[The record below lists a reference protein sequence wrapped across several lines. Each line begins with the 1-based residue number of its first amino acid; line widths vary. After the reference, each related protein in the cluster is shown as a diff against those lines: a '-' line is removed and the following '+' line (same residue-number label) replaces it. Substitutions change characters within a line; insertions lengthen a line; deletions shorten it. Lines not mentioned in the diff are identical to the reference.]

1 MMIAIVAASVQ
12 TATFAVGMRDPR
24 GASVSR
30 AAIHMGGFAPSKA
43 AKAAPA
49 EPERYELPVG
59 TQVCAAWVSRSSESW
74 STAQLPPRTSCFAV
88 ATQNSQNGHPR
99 SQFMGAWRIDPQ
111 ICDDIVRVF
120 EANPQVQTKGMI
132 SMKGGGAPVIDKSV
146 KDSLE
151 MSFAPNDARPE
162 WKAYLGA
169 LGKVTSV
176 DPPRSW
182 LVVMWASTFK
192 PVACFARLYQVM
204 GDYCKVYPMA
214 AAYGVFGLMSRTNFQ
229 CATPQLAA
237 TYLARQLAT
246 QLTATYLA
254 RQLATQLAA

>member
-1 MMIAIVAASVQ
+1 MIAIVAASVQ

-49 EPERYELPVG
+49 EPERYELPAG
-59 TQVCAAWVSRSSESW
+59 T
-74 STAQLPPRTSCFAV
+74 
-88 ATQNSQNGHPR
+88 
-99 SQFMGAWRIDPQ
+99 QFMGAWRIDPQ

-169 LGKVTSV
+169 LGKV
-176 DPPRSW
+176 
-182 LVVMWASTFK
+182 
-192 PVACFARLYQVM
+192 M

-229 CATPQLAA
+229 YYPPSGGYKTYHTERTGAGEPEGSRHLVFM
-237 TYLARQLAT
+237 TYLNDVTDEGGTEFYHQNVTIQPVKGLTLVWPSDWTFTHRGVPSPT
-246 QLTATYLA
+246 QEKRILTGWFNFAPP
-254 RQLATQLAA
+254 Q